1 MKRSRIQLLILL
13 LAFSALIALT
23 ALQFSWILKAA
34 RMQEAQFSHSVE
46 MAMQRIVDNL
56 SRNEAI
62 CSEVNNCL
70 RHGNNESCMLVMK
83 TREEWENMKSL
94 IRKDLDFYGIGL
106 DFEFDIIGPDL
117 AAQVPQAKNTYFSNG
132 LEEMLE
138 KSGYRLSLR
147 FPGKRDFIVA
157 QMGDIFIFSLL
168 LLFLVSV
175 SFIIIYNFYRR
186 ERLLSESIIDFVNN
200 VTHEFKTPLT
210 NISLANSMLSKNE
223 KVENDEKLSFYTS
236 VIRTEQ
242 TKLNEKVE
250 RLLKTDFAGIDRLP
264 AAEKID
270 VGEVVEDIAETFRV
284 QVEEK
289 GGKIIIEKEGNRFT
303 VTGNI
308 DLFHIAL
315 GNLVDNAVKYSGQ
328 PPELSVRLSSADN
341 RLFIVIIDN
350 GPGIPKQYREK
361 VFEKYFRVPAG
372 NTHLVD
378 GFGLGLFQVKQ
389 IISGMKGRIRI
400 SNRKEGGLAV
410 IIELPL
416 AAENE

>member
-1 MKRSRIQLLILL
+1 MKRSRIQLIILL
-13 LAFSALIALT
+13 LAFGALIAL
-23 ALQFSWILKAA
+23 AVIQFSWILKAA

-46 MAMQRIVDNL
+46 MAMQRIVENL

-70 RHGNNESCMLVMK
+70 RHGGNESCMLVMK
-83 TREEWENMKSL
+83 TREEWEGMKSL

-106 DFEFDIIGPDL
+106 DFEFDIVGADIASNIPR
-117 AAQVPQAKNTYFSNG
+117 AKNIYFSNG

-147 FPGKRDFIVA
+147 FPEKRDFIVA
-157 QMGDIFIFSLL
+157 QMSDMFIFSLI
-168 LLFLVSV
+168 LLFLVTV

-186 ERLLSESIIDFVNN
+186 ERLLSESIVDFVNN

-223 KVENDEKLSFYTS
+223 KVENDEKLSFYSS

-250 RLLKTDFAGIDRLP
+250 KLLKTDFAGIDRSLP
-264 AAEKID
+264 VEEIDAAAAVK
-270 VGEVVEDIAETFRV
+270 DIAETFRV
-284 QVEEK
+284 QVEQK
-289 GGKIIIEKEGNRFT
+289 GGKIAIERAGDRFA

-315 GNLVDNAVKYSGQ
+315 GNLVDNAVKYSAL
-328 PPELSVRLSSADN
+328 PPEIIIRLTSGDQK
-341 RLFIVIIDN
+341 LVIVIEDN
-350 GPGIPKQYREK
+350 GPGIPKEYRGK
-361 VFEKYFRVPAG
+361 VFEKYFRVPDG
-372 NTHLVD
+372 TTHSVD
-378 GFGLGLFQVKQ
+378 GFGLGLYQVRG
-389 IISGMKGRIRI
+389 IITGMGGNIRI
-400 SNRKEGGLAV
+400 LNRKEGGLAV
-410 IIELPL
+410 TLELPL
-416 AAENE
+416 TLRND

>member
-1 MKRSRIQLLILL
+1 MKRSRIQLIILL
-13 LAFSALIALT
+13 LAFGTLIAL
-23 ALQFSWILKAA
+23 AAIQFSWILKAA

-46 MAMQRIVDNL
+46 MAMQRIVENL

-70 RHGNNESCMLVMK
+70 RHGGNESCMLVMK
-83 TREEWENMKSL
+83 TREEWEGMKSL

-106 DFEFDIIGPDL
+106 DFEFDIVGADIASNIPR
-117 AAQVPQAKNTYFSNG
+117 AKNIYFSNG
-132 LEEMLE
+132 LEELLE

-147 FPGKRDFIVA
+147 FPEKRDFIVA
-157 QMGDIFIFSLL
+157 QMSDMFIFSLI
-168 LLFLVSV
+168 LLFLVTV

-186 ERLLSESIIDFVNN
+186 ERLLSESIVDFVNN

-223 KVENDEKLSFYTS
+223 KVENDEKLSFYSS

-250 RLLKTDFAGIDRLP
+250 KLLKTDFALIDKSQTF
-264 AAEKID
+264 EEID
-270 VGEVVEDIAETFRV
+270 VSTAVEDIAETFRV
-284 QVEEK
+284 QVEQK
-289 GGKIIIEKEGNRFT
+289 GGRISIEKAGHRFT
-303 VTGNI
+303 VTGNT
-308 DLFHIAL
+308 DFFYIAL

-328 PPELSVRLSSADN
+328 PPEILIRLVSKDN
-341 RLFIVIIDN
+341 RIVIVIEDN
-350 GPGIPKQYREK
+350 GPGIAREFRDK

-372 NTHLVD
+372 NTHNVD
-378 GFGLGLFQVKQ
+378 GFGLGLYQVRG
-389 IISGMKGRIRI
+389 IIAGMKGSIRI

-410 IIELPL
+410 TIDLPL
-416 AAENE
+416 APGNE